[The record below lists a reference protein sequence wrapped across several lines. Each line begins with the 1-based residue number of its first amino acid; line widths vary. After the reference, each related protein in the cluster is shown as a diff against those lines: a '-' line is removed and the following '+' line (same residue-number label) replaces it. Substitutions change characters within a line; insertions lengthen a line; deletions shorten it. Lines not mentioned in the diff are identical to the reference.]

1 MFIARKH
8 ILLIIYIICAAVT
21 DVVAKENDT
30 LAVSTESVGLRSAG
44 SLSRADSSLCD
55 VSRKKGNIL
64 IKAANSVLRFFSPEV
79 NDEYIEPQR
88 YNFTAMAQVTN
99 TDDYFVLRGER
110 ENSISL
116 SPKRKLKVGPFFGW
130 RWLFFGYTFNVNSL
144 EMSHS
149 NVDINTTLYTP
160 AVGIDFVY
168 RNLGEGYQI
177 RDFKL
182 KEYGSIDYFKGMT
195 TNSLDIDILSINAF
209 YALNSKKYSQ
219 QAVFNQTN
227 RQIRSAGSWIVGT
240 GYNQCRVSMDWVRF
254 DDELSKALPSNSP
267 SQEFNDSALF
277 FKNLSYRS
285 IPFSLGYG
293 YNWAFANHWTCGAQL
308 LGSLSYM
315 WSKGDAYNQK
325 VGIETIIKDFRFSN
339 FTFDGTIRVGVV
351 WNNSRWFA
359 GANAIYHTYHYHQSH
374 LEADNI
380 FGTLNLYFGFNFWRK

>member
-1 MFIARKH
+1 MAD
-8 ILLIIYIICAAVT
+8 A
-21 DVVAKENDT
+21 VAKENDALVAYEDT
-30 LAVSTESVGLRSAG
+30 VGSYAG
-44 SLSRADSSLCD
+44 ESLSSADSLQSD
-55 VSRKKGNIL
+55 TGTKKENVL
-64 IKAANSVLRFFSPEV
+64 KRAVNSVLHFFSPEV
-79 NDEYIEPQR
+79 DAEYIELQR

-130 RWLFFGYTFNVNSL
+130 RWLFFGYTFNVNSI

-149 NVDINTTLYTP
+149 NVDINTSLYTP

-168 RNLGEGYQI
+168 RKLGDGYQI

-182 KEYGSIDYFKGMT
+182 KDYGNIDFFKGMT
-195 TNSLDIDILSINAF
+195 TNSLDIDILSINAY
-209 YALNSKKYSQ
+209 YALNSRKYSQ

-227 RQIRSAGSWIVGT
+227 RQIRSAGSWIVGS

-254 DDELSKALPSNSP
+254 HDELSNALPSNST

-285 IPFSLGYG
+285 IPFSVGYG
-293 YNWAFANHWTCGAQL
+293 YNWAFAKHWTCGAQL
-308 LGSLSYM
+308 LGSLSYI

-339 FTFDGTIRVGVV
+339 FTFDGTVRVGIV

-359 GANAIYHTYHYHQSH
+359 GANAVYHTYHYHQSH

-380 FGTLNLYFGFNFWRK
+380 FGTLNLYFGFNFWRR

>member
-1 MFIARKH
+1 MCIAM
-8 ILLIIYIICAAVT
+8 T
-21 DVVAKENDT
+21 DVVAKENDALVASEDT
-30 LAVSTESVGLRSAG
+30 VGSYAGESQ
-44 SLSRADSSLCD
+44 SLADSLQSD
-55 VSRKKGNIL
+55 TGIKKGNVL
-64 IKAANSVLRFFSPEV
+64 KRAVNSVLHFFSPEV
-79 NDEYIEPQR
+79 NAEYIEPQR

-130 RWLFFGYTFNVNSL
+130 RWLFFGYTFNVNSI

-149 NVDINTTLYTP
+149 NVDINTSLYTP

-168 RNLGEGYQI
+168 RKLGDGYQI

-182 KEYGSIDYFKGMT
+182 KDYGNIDFFNGMT
-195 TNSLDIDILSINAF
+195 TNSLDIDILSINGY
-209 YALNSKKYSQ
+209 YALNSRKYSQ

-227 RQIRSAGSWIVGT
+227 RQIRSAGSWIVGS

-254 DDELSKALPSNSP
+254 HDELSNALPSNST

-285 IPFSLGYG
+285 IPFSVGYG
-293 YNWAFANHWTCGAQL
+293 YNWAFAKHWTCGAQL
-308 LGSLSYM
+308 LGSLSYI

-339 FTFDGTIRVGVV
+339 FTFDGTVRVGIV

-359 GANAIYHTYHYHQSH
+359 GANAVYHTYHYHQNH

-380 FGTLNLYFGFNFWRK
+380 FGTLNLYFGFNFWRR

>member
-1 MFIARKH
+1 MLF
-8 ILLIIYIICAAVT
+8 
-21 DVVAKENDT
+21 
-30 LAVSTESVGLRSAG
+30 RS
-44 SLSRADSSLCD
+44 
-55 VSRKKGNIL
+55 
-64 IKAANSVLRFFSPEV
+64 
-79 NDEYIEPQR
+79 
-88 YNFTAMAQVTN
+88 
-99 TDDYFVLRGER
+99 
-110 ENSISL
+110 
-116 SPKRKLKVGPFFGW
+116 
-130 RWLFFGYTFNVNSL
+130 
-144 EMSHS
+144 
-149 NVDINTTLYTP
+149 
-160 AVGIDFVY
+160 
-168 RNLGEGYQI
+168 
-177 RDFKL
+177 
-182 KEYGSIDYFKGMT
+182 
-195 TNSLDIDILSINAF
+195 

-254 DDELSKALPSNSP
+254 HDELSKALPSNSP

>member
-1 MFIARKH
+1 MAD
-8 ILLIIYIICAAVT
+8 A
-21 DVVAKENDT
+21 VAKENDALVAYEDT
-30 LAVSTESVGLRSAG
+30 VGSYAG
-44 SLSRADSSLCD
+44 ESLSSADSLQSD
-55 VSRKKGNIL
+55 TGTKKENVL
-64 IKAANSVLRFFSPEV
+64 KRAVNSVLHFFSPEV
-79 NDEYIEPQR
+79 DAEYIELQR

-116 SPKRKLKVGPFFGW
+116 SPKRKLKAGLFFGW
-130 RWLFFGYTFNVNSL
+130 RWLFFGYTFNVNSI

-149 NVDINTTLYTP
+149 NVDINTSLYTP

-168 RNLGEGYQI
+168 RKLGDGYQI

-182 KEYGSIDYFKGMT
+182 KDYGNIDFFKGMT
-195 TNSLDIDILSINAF
+195 TNSLDIDILSINAY
-209 YALNSKKYSQ
+209 YALNSRKYSQ

-227 RQIRSAGSWIVGT
+227 RQIRSAGSWIVGS

-254 DDELSKALPSNSP
+254 HDELSNALPSNST

-285 IPFSLGYG
+285 IPFSVGYG
-293 YNWAFANHWTCGAQL
+293 YNWAFAKHWTCGAQL
-308 LGSLSYM
+308 LGSLSYI

-339 FTFDGTIRVGVV
+339 FTFDGTVRVGIV

-359 GANAIYHTYHYHQSH
+359 GANAVYHTYHYHQSH

-380 FGTLNLYFGFNFWRK
+380 FGTLNLYFGFNFWRR